1 MDFSIVQFLI
11 LGIVI
16 SSDNLAV
23 AMALGA
29 LGQIGQKWRIA
40 LMFGVAAFVVPLI
53 GIWVGREISTY
64 LEDNLNWIGSL
75 LLAIVGGWT
84 VVAAFRRKDE
94 QEDLAEQVTTWGGLV
109 LLTASTSI
117 DNLVVGLSL
126 GIQGRPVFVIAI
138 LSAGFVVAFTFL
150 GIRIGN
156 AARRHWEQY
165 ATIAAGIMLILLA
178 IATWA
183 EWI

>member
-1 MDFSIVQFLI
+1 MDVSIVQLLV

-16 SSDNLAV
+16 STDNLAI

-29 LGQIGQKWRIA
+29 LGQAQQKWRIV
-40 LMFGVAAFVVPLI
+40 LMFGLAAFVVPLL

-84 VVAAFRRKDE
+84 VVTAFRRKEE
-94 QEDLAEQVTTWGGLV
+94 QEDLAEQVTTWGGLI
-109 LLTASTSI
+109 LLAGSTSI

-126 GIQGRPVFVIAI
+126 GMQGRPVFAIAMM
-138 LSAGFVVAFTFL
+138 SAGFVVAFTLL

-156 AARRHWEQY
+156 AAHRHWEQY
-165 ATIAAGIMLILLA
+165 ATIAAGVMLILLA